1 MQHHGNTDSISQSI
15 LRRIT
20 GMYPRLSVVET
31 RIADYVVAHPFDAIR
46 SSTEEL
52 AGICDVSTA
61 SITRFCKKLGCTGFK
76 ELKIILAQEIGSL
89 APRMPAKSDQQGH
102 SDYVAQVLQQSIDG
116 MERTVSTLDKDIL
129 DAAIQA
135 IADARIVDIYGAG
148 ESYVIGESLQIK
160 LWRLG
165 IAANLHSNPSLQI
178 MSTASLGSGDVGI
191 GISLSGCTRD
201 TVDALAFAAERG
213 ATTIA
218 ITNFP
223 EFPLAEKA
231 DIVLRTNTIETMFP
245 HSSIAA
251 RQAQHLII
259 DVIFV
264 GLLIDYKERFLE
276 PYEYYS
282 SMITRKRR

>member
-1 MQHHGNTDSISQSI
+1 MKDHRHADTISQSI

-31 RIADYVVAHPFDAIR
+31 RIADYVVEYPFDAIR

-52 AGICDVSTA
+52 AGTCEVSTA
-61 SITRFCKKLGCTGFK
+61 SITRFCQKLGCTGFK

-89 APRMPAKSDQQGH
+89 APRMPVESGQGDH
-102 SDYVAQVLQQSIDG
+102 SAYVAQVLHQSIDG

-135 IADARIVDIYGAG
+135 IADARVVDIYGAG
-148 ESYVIGESLQIK
+148 ESHVVGESLQMK
-160 LWRLG
+160 LRRIG
-165 IAANLHSNPSLQI
+165 VTANLHSNPSLQI
-178 MSTASLGSGDVGI
+178 MSTASLRAGDVGI

-231 DIVLRTNTIETMFP
+231 DIVLRTNTIETIFP
-245 HSSIAA
+245 HTSIAA
-251 RQAQHLII
+251 RQAQHLIV
-259 DVIFV
+259 DVLVV
-264 GLLIDYKERFLE
+264 GLLIDYKDRFLE
-276 PYEYYS
+276 PYEYYNRV
-282 SMITRKRR
+282 ITKKRR

>member
-1 MQHHGNTDSISQSI
+1 
-15 LRRIT
+15 
-20 GMYPRLSVVET
+20 MYSRLSVVET
-31 RIADYVVAHPFDAIR
+31 RIADYVVAHPYAAIR

-52 AGICDVSTA
+52 ASTCEVSTA
-61 SITRFCKKLGCTGFK
+61 SITRFCQKLGCSGFK
-76 ELKIILAQEIGSL
+76 ELKILLAQEIGSL
-89 APRMPAKSDQQGH
+89 APRMPAEFGSGEH

-116 MERTVSTLDKDIL
+116 MERTVSSLDKDIL

-148 ESYVIGESLQIK
+148 ESHVVGESLQMK
-160 LWRLG
+160 LRRLG
-165 IAANLHSNPSLQI
+165 VAANLHSNPSLQI
-178 MSTASLGSGDVGI
+178 MSTASLGTGDVGI

-201 TVDALAFAAERG
+201 TVDALAFAAEKG

-231 DIVLRTNTIETMFP
+231 DIVLRTNTIETIFP

-251 RQAQHLII
+251 RQAQHLIV
-259 DVIFV
+259 DVLVV

-276 PYEYYS
+276 PYEYYNTV
-282 SMITRKRR
+282 MTKKRR